1 MRRYTNP
8 RLLHRTLSLPLS
20 VWYLLLYTESANN
33 NGTNHANQGET
44 KKAIQ
49 RAPIADLLRQ
59 HVQNHQQQQE
69 RNRILSAPETASI
82 RSHVTAKKATI
93 SLPVQQQQ
101 QQQQQQR
108 PNSTERTSGSFPQRH
123 SQEKEPEADQD
134 EFYVNTPSNDGEDS
148 TGEVTDVYENIK
160 DVVNTAAVL
169 KVFDDVLTDSDQ
181 TSTTERR
188 QPSAV
193 LRNRRPSSQD
203 DAADMLSLA
212 EHARQKILQRRS
224 KESSPDTSVTPAQQV
239 GAAAA
244 DHNAA
249 ATNLRPVPQ
258 QRSMSPVAPQ
268 SEQFK
273 QLLAAKA
280 ANRRMPE
287 EVVSDQNSRPA
298 DRPVPGN
305 RPAGLP
311 RSTSVDAAAP
321 GAGASAAVKKRP
333 PPLKQKTRSV
343 IVDDVTYSEV
353 LRPVTQHR
361 PAESNRQPL
370 PPSPPTSVAAVQST
384 HEDFDLPPPPEEYAN
399 LPSVS
404 PALSRGLPQTTNE
417 RPVADWQREIAGKF
431 RHSSIPATT
440 MPVSTVAATNHD
452 LPPPPSGF
460 HDDIPFH
467 PAPSQP
473 IRSSIVGGSAGKA
486 GGSAGKSG
494 GLASTVRGPMN
505 SWSRE
510 YVVRW
515 LKTLNMPEH
524 CAAFSAASINGQQ
537 LIRLTDDD
545 LYALGV
551 TQFGQRRMLQRAI
564 ESRGEDS

>member
-1 MRRYTNP
+1 M
-8 RLLHRTLSLPLS
+8 
-20 VWYLLLYTESANN
+20 NN
-33 NGTNHANQGET
+33 NGANDASQGET

-49 RAPIADLLRQ
+49 RVPIADILRQ
-59 HVQNHQQQQE
+59 QVQNHEKQQQQQKQQQQ
-69 RNRILSAPETASI
+69 RSRIVSAPETASI
-82 RSHVTAKKATI
+82 RSHITAKKATVT
-93 SLPVQQQQ
+93 LPVQQQQ
-101 QQQQQQR
+101 QQQQQQQR
-108 PNSTERTSGSFPQRH
+108 PTSAERTSGSFQQRH

-134 EFYVNTPSNDGEDS
+134 EFDDEES
-148 TGEVTDVYENIK
+148 TGEATDVYENIK

-181 TSTTERR
+181 TSTSTAERR
-188 QPSAV
+188 QPSVV

-224 KESSPDTSVTPAQQV
+224 KDGSAESNATPAQQV

-249 ATNLRPVPQ
+249 ATNARPVPQ
-258 QRSMSPVAPQ
+258 QRSMAAVNQQ

-287 EVVSDQNSRPA
+287 EVASDQNSRPA
-298 DRPVPGN
+298 NRPVPVN
-305 RPAGLP
+305 RPAGVP
-311 RSTSVDAAAP
+311 RSTSVDAE
-321 GAGASAAVKKRP
+321 AGAPAAVKKRP

-343 IVDDVTYSEV
+343 VIDDVSHSEV
-353 LRPVTQHR
+353 LRQVTQQR
-361 PAESNRQPL
+361 PGEISRQPL
-370 PPSPPTSVAAVQST
+370 PPSPPSSSAAAEAAQLT
-384 HEDFDLPPPPEEYAN
+384 HDDFDLPPPPEEYAN

-404 PALSRGLPQTTNE
+404 AAMSRVIPQTTNE

-440 MPVSTVAATNHD
+440 TPPLSVAATNHD

-460 HDDIPFH
+460 HDEVPFH

-473 IRSSIVGGSAGKA
+473 IRSSAVGGSAGKA
-486 GGSAGKSG
+486 GGSAAKAG
-494 GLASTVRGPMN
+494 GLAGTVRGPMS

-510 YVVRW
+510 YVARW
-515 LKTLNMPEH
+515 LETVNMPEH
-524 CAAFSAASINGQQ
+524 CGAFLAASINGQR
-537 LIRLTDDD
+537 LIRLTDDE

-564 ESRGEDS
+564 DSRGEDS